1 MTVAK
6 KDLVPGFQLGWYSD
20 QDNLIAEFEVVE
32 VLDGK
37 VVRMKVLRSRRPE
50 LEGRIEHYGLRD
62 VVDWA
67 SRIRPGV
74 GVFA

>member
-1 MTVAK
+1 MITA

-37 VVRMKVLRSRRPE
+37 VARLKVLRSRRPE
-50 LEGRIEHYGLRD
+50 LEGRIENYTVRD
-62 VVDWA
+62 VADWA
-67 SRIRPGV
+67 SRVRPGV
-74 GVFA
+74 GDFA